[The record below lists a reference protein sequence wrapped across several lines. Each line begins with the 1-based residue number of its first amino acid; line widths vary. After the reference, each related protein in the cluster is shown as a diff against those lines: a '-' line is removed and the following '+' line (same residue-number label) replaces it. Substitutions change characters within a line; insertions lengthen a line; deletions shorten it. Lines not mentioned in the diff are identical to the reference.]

1 MFSSD
6 FRLHFLKTQKSPLHR
21 KGVVGSPQGS
31 LRWGSH
37 RSGRAGFPHPA
48 LRVKFALND
57 GKHCEPRA
65 QEVKD
70 HVAGRPRT
78 GPTVAWRWIGGATT
92 CARYVRRGAGSSTS
106 SVRCRSSRNTH
117 NGHGVCCSA
126 ARVAI
131 APVCGDVA
139 DTKLR
144 WRAARDST
152 DPSPFYAAPPSCL
165 SENDPST
172 G

>member
-1 MFSSD
+1 MSYFQAHFDSSVN
-6 FRLHFLKTQKSPLHR
+6 FTALRQL
-21 KGVVGSPQGS
+21 VVGSPQGS

-48 LRVKFALND
+48 LRVKFALSD

-78 GPTVAWRWIGGATT
+78 VPTVASRWIGGATT

-106 SVRCRSSRNTH
+106 SVRCRSVSNTH
-117 NGHGVCCSA
+117 SDHA
-126 ARVAI
+126 ACGSVARAAI
-131 APVCGDVA
+131 LPAYGDVA

-144 WRAARDST
+144 RRAARDST
-152 DPSPFYAAPPSCL
+152 DPSLSYAAPPSGP